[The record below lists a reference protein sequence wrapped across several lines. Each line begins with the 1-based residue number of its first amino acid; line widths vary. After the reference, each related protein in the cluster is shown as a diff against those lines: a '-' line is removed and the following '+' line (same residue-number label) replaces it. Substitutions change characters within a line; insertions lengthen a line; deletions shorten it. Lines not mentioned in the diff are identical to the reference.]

1 MRVYIG
7 TDHRGIELEKKLVE
21 YLKNKNYEVIQSKLP
36 HSDTDDYIDFAK
48 ELGENVVKDEG
59 SLGILICRTGI
70 GMSIVANKIKGI
82 RAARCVSDEDAYLTR
97 FDNDANVL
105 CLSYDDNYNT
115 LLDIINVFLN
125 TQKSDEE
132 RHVRRVNKIRALENG
147 EL

>member
-1 MRVYIG
+1 MKIYIG

-21 YLKNKNYEVIQSKLP
+21 YLKSKNYEVIQSKLE

-48 ELGENVVKDEG
+48 EISENVVKDEG
-59 SLGILICRTGI
+59 SFGILICRTGI

-105 CLSYDDNYNT
+105 CLSYDDDYNT
-115 LLDIINVFLN
+115 LLDVINVFLN
-125 TQKSDEE
+125 TNKSDEE
-132 RHVRRVNKIRALENG
+132 RHIRRVNKIRKLENG